1 MRGIIVGVAAAF
13 VAIAHAAAAGESPK
27 FAAPR
32 LVAGVTTSASLQ
44 EVGAADVTGDG
55 NADVVVT
62 RIDPAGQQLEPVTIL
77 VGDGKG
83 HFADRTATIFDGAV
97 PHTLWARRT
106 LFGDFNK
113 DGRQDV
119 FIADTGP
126 DKQPFAGY
134 PNTLLLSSPGGK
146 LVDAS
151 ANLPRQPDFT
161 HSAGVGDVD
170 GNGTLDIYAGN
181 LEEGA
186 GGTEVPPEVLLN
198 DGSGHFAVEAGGL
211 PADVAGP
218 FAPHYDG
225 SVLADVTGDGRPD
238 LVLAG
243 SPGTSS
249 RVLVNDGSGRFSVLP
264 NAIPPKPWDE
274 SAEGLAVTAAELNGD
289 GHIDLLMGYTKNT
302 PFYVGRWI
310 QVLINN
316 GDGTFRD
323 ETSNRLPQSDN
334 SGVWPYAIEVA
345 DLNGDHKLDLGV
357 SLYPYPTQAPPFY
370 LNRGDGTFAP
380 MRRDAFLSP
389 TPQMFALLD
398 ANRDGHLDIFGS
410 TSAASGGPEE
420 HYLVEQLARPGRVRA
435 AKASHGSFQDRV
447 RISWRALPQAAR
459 YEVWRSLGSKRK
471 RIGST
476 SSSRFDD
483 RRARGGVRYRYFV
496 RATNRVGAGPFAA
509 AGVGYSA
516 ARANRSR

>member
-1 MRGIIVGVAAAF
+1 MRGIVVGVAAAF
-13 VAIAHAAAAGESPK
+13 GAIAHAAPAGESPK

-32 LVAGVTTSASLQ
+32 LVASVTTSAFLQ

-62 RIDPAGQQLEPVTIL
+62 RIDSSGQQPSPITIL
-77 VGDGKG
+77 AGDGEG
-83 HFADRTATIFDGAV
+83 HFAERTAEILGGTV
-97 PHTLWARRT
+97 PKTLWARRT
-106 LFGDFNK
+106 VFGDFNG

-126 DKQPFAGY
+126 DTQPFVGY
-134 PNTLLLSSPGGK
+134 PNMLLLSSSGGK

-181 LEEGA
+181 LEEGV
-186 GGTEVPPEVLLN
+186 GGTQVPPEVLLN
-198 DGSGHFAVEAGGL
+198 DGTGHFVVEAGGL

-225 SVLADVTGDGRPD
+225 SALADVTGDGRPD

-243 SPGTSS
+243 SPGVSS
-249 RVLVNDGSGRFSVLP
+249 RVLVNDGSGRFAALP
-264 NAIPPKPWDE
+264 NAIPAKPWDN

-289 GHIDLLMGYTKNT
+289 GHLDLLMGYTKNN

-323 ETSNRLPQSDN
+323 ETSTRLPQSDN
-334 SGVWPYAIEVA
+334 SGVWPYSIQVA

-357 SLYPYPTQAPPFY
+357 SLFAYPNEAPPFY

-380 MRRDAFLSP
+380 MRPDAFVSP
-389 TPQMFALLD
+389 TPQMFTLLD
-398 ANRDGHLDIFGS
+398 ANKDGHLDVFGS
-410 TSAASGGPEE
+410 TFAASGGPEE
-420 HYLVEQLARPGRVRA
+420 HFLVEQLARPGRVRA
-435 AKASHGSFQDRV
+435 AKASHGTFRDRV
-447 RISWRALPQAAR
+447 RVSWRAVPQAAR

-471 RIGST
+471 RIGAT

-483 RRARGGVRYRYFV
+483 RRTRSDVRYRYFV
-496 RATNRVGAGPFAA
+496 RATNRIGAGPFSS
-509 AGVGYSA
+509 AGVGYRRA
-516 ARANRSR
+516 ANR

>member
-1 MRGIIVGVAAAF
+1 MLRGIIVGVAAAF
-13 VAIAHAAAAGESPK
+13 LAIAGAAGAGESPK

-32 LVAGVTTSASLQ
+32 LVAGVETSAFLQ

-55 NADVVVT
+55 NVDVVVT
-62 RIDPAGQQLEPVTIL
+62 RIDPAGQQLEPITIL
-77 VGDGKG
+77 AGDGKG
-83 HFADRTATIFDGAV
+83 HFSDRTAQILGGAV
-97 PHTLWARRT
+97 PKTLWARRT
-106 LFGDFNK
+106 LFGDFNG

-134 PNTLLLSSPGGK
+134 PNTLLLSSPSGK

-181 LEEGA
+181 LEESGT

-198 DGSGHFAVEAGGL
+198 DGTGHFAVEAGGL

-225 SVLADVTGDGRPD
+225 SALADVTGDGRPD

-249 RVLVNDGSGRFSVLP
+249 RVLVNDGSGRFAALP
-264 NAIPPKPWDE
+264 NAIPPKPWDQ
-274 SAEGLAVTAAELNGD
+274 SAEGLAVAAVELNGD
-289 GHIDLLMGYTKNT
+289 GHLDLLMGYTKNN

-323 ETSNRLPQSDN
+323 ETSTRLPQSDN
-334 SGVWPYAIEVA
+334 SGVWPYSIQVA
-345 DLNGDHKLDLGV
+345 DLNGDHNLDIGV
-357 SLYPYPTQAPPFY
+357 SLFAYPTQAPPFY

-380 MRRDAFLSP
+380 MPRNAFVSP

-398 ANRDGHLDIFGS
+398 ANRDGHVDIFGS
-410 TSAASGGPEE
+410 TFAASGGPEE
-420 HYLVEQLARPGRVRA
+420 HYLVEQLERPGRVGA
-435 AKASHGSFQDRV
+435 AKASHGTFRDRV
-447 RISWRALPQAAR
+447 RISWRAVPQAAR
-459 YEVWRSLGSKRK
+459 YEVWRSLGGKRK
-471 RIGST
+471 SVGTT
-476 SSSRFDD
+476 SSTRFDD
-483 RRARGGVRYRYFV
+483 RRGRKGVRYRYFV
-496 RATNRVGAGPFAA
+496 RATNRVGAGPFSS
-509 AGVGYSA
+509 AGVGYR
-516 ARANRSR
+516 RAPKR